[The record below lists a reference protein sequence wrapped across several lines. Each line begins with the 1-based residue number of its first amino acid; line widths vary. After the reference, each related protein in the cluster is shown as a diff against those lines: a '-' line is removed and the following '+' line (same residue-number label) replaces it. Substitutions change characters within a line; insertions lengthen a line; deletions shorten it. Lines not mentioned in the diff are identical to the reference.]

1 MTVYDRLV
9 LPYAEQK
16 AQGLKPRGVCSGCG
30 RDAALLADNTIRPH
44 SEPKYGPYTGR
55 TTTGK
60 PCSGNRKRTRN
71 LATLRVA
78 APLTEPEARLVREA
92 LGKALNDPAL
102 NFMYDRD
109 GLDLLA
115 SALAKLADPANETET
130 S

>member
-1 MTVYDRLV
+1 MTIYDRLV

-16 AQGLKPRGVCSGCG
+16 AKGLKPRGMCSGCG

-71 LATLRVA
+71 LATLRVV
-78 APLTEPEARLVREA
+78 APLTEPEARLVREVVQR
-92 LGKALNDPAL
+92 LLNDPMARA
-102 NFMYDRD
+102 MYDRD
-109 GLDLLA
+109 GIDLLN
-115 SALAKLADPANETET
+115 SALAKFADPANETET
-130 S
+130 V